1 MVRSIIAASA
11 LLSLAS
17 IVAAQSATPMGYGRF
32 PCTIVNGDNTFSP
45 DQSQCASD
53 LLVNPG
59 ADDNNTGNQ
68 GDRTNPV
75 NPECVQEL
83 ETGAYFCG
91 IAGATCTSDA
101 NCDNG
106 VCTDGIC
113 QGGFTQECGSTDSNC
128 SGFLY
133 CISNEFET
141 TPTDTCGGFNS
152 YCQDPTQGS
161 IDFTNAENYAIF
173 NQFCESGY
181 CNFGSAACDVHGTNV
196 GDDCSTDPEFKC
208 TETSLNQRLTC
219 DQTTF
224 TCQLAIEP
232 SGRARERR
240 NLARRNICPA
250 SHEACPSA
258 NGGVECVDVM
268 TSLEQ
273 CGGCANAG
281 GVDCSALEG
290 VSSSSCQFGRCEIWA
305 CADGYTWNSSTETC
319 VAN

>member
-1 MVRSIIAASA
+1 MRSTFAAVSV
-11 LLSLAS
+11 LSLAS
-17 IVAAQSATPMGYGRF
+17 VALAQSATPSGYGRF

-75 NPECVQEL
+75 DPECVQEL
-83 ETGAYFCG
+83 ESGAYFCG

-113 QGGFTQECGSTDSNC
+113 QGGFTQECGSTDTNC

-133 CISNEFET
+133 CLSNEFST
-141 TPTDTCGGFNS
+141 TPTDTCGGFNA
-152 YCQDPTQGS
+152 YCQDPTQGNV
-161 IDFTNAENYAIF
+161 DFTNAENYAIF
-173 NQFCESGY
+173 NQYCESGY
-181 CNFGSAACDVHGTNV
+181 CNFNSAACDVHATNV
-196 GDDCSTDPEFKC
+196 GDDCSTDPEFRC
-208 TETSLNQRLTC
+208 TQTAQGDQLVC

-224 TCQLAIEP
+224 TCALASSP
-232 SGRARERR
+232 SGRARARR
-240 NLARRNICPA
+240 NLSNRNL
-250 SHEACPSA
+250 CPSA
-258 NGGVECVDVM
+258 NEEACSVAGGFECID
-268 TSLEQ
+268 TSSSLEN

-281 GVDCSALEG
+281 GVDCSAIEG
-290 VSSSSCQFGRCEIWA
+290 VSSSSCNMGTCEIWA
-305 CADGYTWNSSTETC
+305 CADGYTWDASAETC